1 MRSSLSDGADH
12 SFPLGS
18 RVSQATHLLS
28 FLPNYLFTNCELL
41 KGKDASRSSV
51 CLKNSPESQARN
63 KSLFI
68 YGMMLKLFLVRLS
81 LNNCKILLQI
91 RTMGDKS
98 SRAPS
103 FLLRNILFYQKIKY
117 IVFSCLIWMP
127 SSQMPKVCPKEK
139 FPLSISNLAW
149 VIWYY
154 YTNTPSCLILASH
167 YCNIILL

>member
-81 LNNCKILLQI
+81 LNNCKILLQV

-98 SRAPS
+98 PTCS
-103 FLLRNILFYQKIKY
+103 FFFTEKY
-117 IVFSCLIWMP
+117 IIL
-127 SSQMPKVCPKEK
+127 PKNKIYSFFLFDLNAK
-139 FPLSISNLAW
+139 QSNAKSLS
-149 VIWYY
+149 
-154 YTNTPSCLILASH
+154 
-167 YCNIILL
+167 